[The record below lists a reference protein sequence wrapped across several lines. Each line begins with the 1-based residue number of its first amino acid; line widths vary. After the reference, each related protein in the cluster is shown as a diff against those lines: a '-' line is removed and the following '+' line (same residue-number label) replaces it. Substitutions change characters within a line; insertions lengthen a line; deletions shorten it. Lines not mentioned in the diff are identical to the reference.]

1 MGTAR
6 WGFAGVTLVRPGRGE
21 LLRSFRNA
29 PATRVA
35 CLRLD
40 RAGASLWEARGA
52 LEARSVAGDRLRQVS
67 GGLRSCARL
76 LPTPARPARARPPQP
91 GEPGA
96 PLQGGRVQENEGGP
110 RAPYSFL

>member
-1 MGTAR
+1 MA
-6 WGFAGVTLVRPGRGE
+6 RPGRGG

-40 RAGASLWEARGA
+40 WAGAALREARGA
-52 LEARSVAGDRLRQVS
+52 LEALSVAGERLWQVS
-67 GGLRSCARL
+67 GGLLSCAQL

-96 PLQGGRVQENEGGP
+96 PLQGGRVQKNEGGL